1 MDGQMLGRITQS
13 AVPEQ
18 GGLSIGEQGC
28 QQATRGPALRPRRHG
43 LGVRGEG
50 TKIESGEE
58 KQRERE
64 ASFG

>member
-13 AVPEQ
+13 AVPKQ
-18 GGLSIGEQGC
+18 GELSTGEQGSR
-28 QQATRGPALRPRRHG
+28 QATRGPALRPRYG

-50 TKIESGEE
+50 TKVESGER
-58 KQRERE
+58 KQRVRE